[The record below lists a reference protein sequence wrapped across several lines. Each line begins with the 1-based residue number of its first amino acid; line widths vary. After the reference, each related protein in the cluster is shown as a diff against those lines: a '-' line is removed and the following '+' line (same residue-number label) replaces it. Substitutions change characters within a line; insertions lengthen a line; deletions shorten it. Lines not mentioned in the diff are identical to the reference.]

1 MNREARI
8 DTDQSAAVAPLVTAV
23 VTALVTAEDLANTT
37 SADMAKWPWSPD
49 RSNPSNDPSRGPD
62 GEPSS
67 SPMTSPTERETNISV
82 LDPDLIE
89 EPLEP
94 GDHER
99 YSHYVLKEKIVES
112 AVTGKSVRALC
123 GKKWIPGRDPMK
135 FPICPICKE
144 IHEGIR
150 KRNEGDGAGGSGG
163 SGSSGGSGGP
173 SASDG

>member
-1 MNREARI
+1 MNREARRGSSLADSADSVGFLEIGDSSDSLISI
-8 DTDQSAAVAPLVTAV
+8 DSI
-23 VTALVTAEDLANTT
+23 
-37 SADMAKWPWSPD
+37 DMAKWPWSPD
-49 RSNPSNDPSRGPD
+49 RSNPSQNPNRGPMD
-62 GEPSS
+62 EPSS
-67 SPMTSPTERETNISV
+67 NPMTSPAEQETNIGV

-150 KRNEGDGAGGSGG
+150 KRDEGSSAGGSSGPNGSSGSGG
-163 SGSSGGSGGP
+163 SD
-173 SASDG
+173 A

>member
-1 MNREARI
+1 
-8 DTDQSAAVAPLVTAV
+8 
-23 VTALVTAEDLANTT
+23 
-37 SADMAKWPWSPD
+37 MAKWPWSP
-49 RSNPSNDPSRGPD
+49 SR

-67 SPMTSPTERETNISV
+67 NPMSAPNTSPMEPLEQGTNISV

-112 AVTGKSVRALC
+112 AVTGKAVRALC

-144 IHEGIR
+144 IHQGLR
-150 KRNEGDGAGGSGG
+150 KRDDGNGSGDSGGAGGS
-163 SGSSGGSGGP
+163 
-173 SASDG
+173 DGTNV

>member
-8 DTDQSAAVAPLVTAV
+8 GSQSA
-23 VTALVTAEDLANTT
+23 E
-37 SADMAKWPWSPD
+37 SADLKVVIDPTYLVKMAKWPWSPD
-49 RSNPSNDPSRGPD
+49 RSSPAQDPTRGPI
-62 GEPSS
+62 ESTEEASS
-67 SPMTSPTERETNISV
+67 ISV

-112 AVTGKSVRALC
+112 AVTGKSLRALC

-150 KRNEGDGAGGSGG
+150 KRDEGNGSGG
-163 SGSSGGSGGP
+163 SGDSGGS
-173 SASDG
+173 SNE

>member
-1 MNREARI
+1 MIREARVGS
-8 DTDQSAAVAPLVTAV
+8 QST
-23 VTALVTAEDLANTT
+23 E
-37 SADMAKWPWSPD
+37 SADPMDEMHPMYRVKMAKWPWSPD
-49 RSNPSNDPSRGPD
+49 RANPAQNPTRGPM
-62 GEPSS
+62 ESTEEASS
-67 SPMTSPTERETNISV
+67 ISV

-89 EPLEP
+89 DPLEP

-150 KRNEGDGAGGSGG
+150 KRDEGNGS
-163 SGSSGGSGGP
+163 SGSSGSGDSGG
-173 SASDG
+173 SSNE

>member
-1 MNREARI
+1 MKWGFGFGTRTQPASGQPGIEPGI
-8 DTDQSAAVAPLVTAV
+8 ES
-23 VTALVTAEDLANTT
+23 E
-37 SADMAKWPWSPD
+37 SADIA
-49 RSNPSNDPSRGPD
+49 
-62 GEPSS
+62 
-67 SPMTSPTERETNISV
+67 V

-123 GKKWIPGRDPMK
+123 GKKWIPGRDPQK

-144 IHEGIR
+144 IHEGLR
-150 KRNEGDGAGGSGG
+150 KRDESGASGSGDSG
-163 SGSSGGSGGP
+163 SGSSGSGGTQ
-173 SASDG
+173 

>member
-1 MNREARI
+1 MKWGFGFGTRDRS
-8 DTDQSAAVAPLVTAV
+8 T
-23 VTALVTAEDLANTT
+23 TAE
-37 SADMAKWPWSPD
+37 
-49 RSNPSNDPSRGPD
+49 
-62 GEPSS
+62 SS
-67 SPMTSPTERETNISV
+67 DIAI
-82 LDPDLIE
+82 LDPDLVE

-150 KRNEGDGAGGSGG
+150 KRDEGSGND
-163 SGSSGGSGGP
+163 SGSSGGTGDGSSNGSGNP
-173 SASDG
+173 